1 MPEPVNKK
9 RHPFLAAIATFGAF
23 GLGQLYNGKPK
34 KAAVAYL
41 LWLGA
46 AIFTIAAPLS
56 SSLGWLL
63 AAVSLPILTGSMVI
77 IDAVRDARAQ
87 QEVTLHRYN
96 RWYVYLGIILI
107 LGLLVNRIW
116 ADLTFSAVKAY
127 KIPTQSMS
135 PTLELGD
142 HLIVDMK
149 AYQTNE
155 PQRGDLIVFKYPM
168 IKSVPYV
175 KRLIGLP
182 GETIEIRNR
191 MIYVNGN
198 PLIERYVQYT
208 DPNSISEHYGPY
220 NLAHGEYFVLGD
232 NRDNSQDSR
241 YWGPVKKSLIL
252 GQARYLYWAKD
263 RSRIGK
269 KVS

>member
-34 KAAVAYL
+34 KAAVAYF
-41 LWLGA
+41 LWLGTV
-46 AIFTIAAPLS
+46 IFTIAAPLS

-63 AAVSLPILTGSMVI
+63 AAVSLPVLTGSMVI
-77 IDAVRDARAQ
+77 IDAVRGARAQ

-107 LGLLVNRIW
+107 LGLLVNRIG
-116 ADLTFSAVKAY
+116 ANLALSSMRAY
-127 KIPTQSMS
+127 RIPTQSMS

-142 HLIVDMK
+142 HVIADMK
-149 AYQTNE
+149 AYQTKE
-155 PQRGDLIVFKYPM
+155 PQRGDLIIFKYPV
-168 IKSVPYV
+168 IESAPYV

-191 MIYVNGN
+191 MVYVNGN
-198 PLIERYVQYT
+198 PLIERHVQYT
-208 DPNSISEHYGPY
+208 NPDSISKHYGPY
-220 NLAHGEYFVLGD
+220 NLGQGEYFVLGD